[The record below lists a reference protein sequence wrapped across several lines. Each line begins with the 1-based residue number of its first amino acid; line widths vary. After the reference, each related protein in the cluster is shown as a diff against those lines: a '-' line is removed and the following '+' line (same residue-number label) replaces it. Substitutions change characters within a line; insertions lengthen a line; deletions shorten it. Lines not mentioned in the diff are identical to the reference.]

1 MYCTEVMVKQHA
13 NISRM
18 LKVIKEICCGIL
30 EGAEIDQKEFAEI
43 LDFIR
48 RYADGHHHRREE
60 LVLFPEMVDHLEEV
74 ASIIIKHGMLVE
86 HDLIRAHVRAL
97 DEALKL
103 YAQEPKTEY
112 KLQILTEAMAY
123 ANRLQQHVEKE
134 NNVVYPLA
142 DRGLS
147 DDIKAKI
154 DQTVKDMEA
163 EEGPDFA
170 KGYMDLL
177 DRLEKKYKI
186 AWGVLGGAR
195 RSQFAGRRPL
205 RTQRRLRRDR
215 LMIVLRSCTTGHKFR
230 LYPGF
235 TAGRLNR
242 TSPTKSHTGDENECR
257 RSPQAAGRRG
267 PWDRIVGA
275 VPKGG
280 PALLIGELSAKL
292 TERLPLN

>member
-48 RYADGHHHRREE
+48 RYADGYHHRREE

-86 HDLIRAHVRAL
+86 HDLVRAHVRAL

-147 DDIKAKI
+147 DDIKNKI
-154 DQTVKDMEA
+154 DTTVHEMEA

-170 KGYMDLL
+170 KGYLALL
-177 DRLEKKYKI
+177 DRLEKKYHI
-186 AWGVLGGAR
+186 
-195 RSQFAGRRPL
+195 
-205 RTQRRLRRDR
+205 
-215 LMIVLRSCTTGHKFR
+215 TT
-230 LYPGF
+230 
-235 TAGRLNR
+235 N
-242 TSPTKSHTGDENECR
+242 
-257 RSPQAAGRRG
+257 
-267 PWDRIVGA
+267 
-275 VPKGG
+275 
-280 PALLIGELSAKL
+280 
-292 TERLPLN
+292 

>member
-30 EGAEIDQKEFAEI
+30 EGDEIDQKEFAEI

-86 HDLIRAHVRAL
+86 HDLVRAHVRAL

-103 YAQEPKTEY
+103 YAQEPTTEY

-186 AWGVLGGAR
+186 A
-195 RSQFAGRRPL
+195 
-205 RTQRRLRRDR
+205 
-215 LMIVLRSCTTGHKFR
+215 
-230 LYPGF
+230 
-235 TAGRLNR
+235 
-242 TSPTKSHTGDENECR
+242 
-257 RSPQAAGRRG
+257 
-267 PWDRIVGA
+267 
-275 VPKGG
+275 
-280 PALLIGELSAKL
+280 
-292 TERLPLN
+292 